1 MRAPWR
7 HAGAG
12 AGYVKPKILTDSCPR
27 PRPGCTCSFLPRTS
41 AGRRPGSLPV
51 MRKSM
56 PASWPT
62 LLDRQ
67 VAQHSRLANGSTRQS
82 CTSLPPIVSATPP
95 TWSMAS
101 VELRNVPRS
110 ATGGLPRASN
120 HFFRSAR
127 SRREP
132 CRQHSK
138 GCTRLRGRLSF
149 SSRRCV
155 GAYATATQLH
165 DVHAGTRRRWASAR
179 ATRGRIDVHGR
190 TPAAAL
196 RRPRDGSM
204 GRESAASAAR

>member
-1 MRAPWR
+1 M
-7 HAGAG
+7 
-12 AGYVKPKILTDSCPR
+12 TDSCPR

-67 VAQHSRLANGSTRQS
+67 VAQHAARLANDSTRQS
-82 CTSLPPIVSATPP
+82 CISLPLIVSATLP

-101 VELRNVPRS
+101 AELRNVPRS
-110 ATGGLPRASN
+110 ATGGLARASN

-149 SSRRCV
+149 SSRRCD
-155 GAYATATQLH
+155 GAYVTATQLH

-179 ATRGRIDVHGR
+179 ATRGGLDVLGR
-190 TPAAAL
+190 TPAATP
-196 RRPRDGSM
+196 RRPP
-204 GRESAASAAR
+204 GRVHGTGERRQWAV

>member
-1 MRAPWR
+1 
-7 HAGAG
+7 
-12 AGYVKPKILTDSCPR
+12 
-27 PRPGCTCSFLPRTS
+27 
-41 AGRRPGSLPV
+41 
-51 MRKSM
+51 M

-138 GCTRLRGRLSF
+138 GCTRLRGRLSL

-179 ATRGRIDVHGR
+179 ATRGRIARARPHG
-190 TPAAAL
+190 
-196 RRPRDGSM
+196 
-204 GRESAASAAR
+204 AARQPPHCAGPGTGPWDWRAPPVRPGSLIYLIYTICARAGL